1 MVYWGMAPWFSTQEN
16 LHNQN
21 SHPPPRYTHHRI
33 SSSLGRWRR
42 RPYSTGRSKRLRK
55 KVWLRLPP
63 SRLPFH
69 AKFLPLGS
77 SPHPAPV
84 FPSLSRPDSN
94 PPPKADHYFE
104 NRKQT
109 GKEKGKGKRV
119 VVSALWKIIYSPKDR
134 TPPWKKKTN
143 HEKRTQFTSEW
154 TSLSPKC
161 LLLQSSSPPLT
172 TESYSQTHMSTNPQ
186 ITHLIIQPY
195 REEFQS

>member
-134 TPPWKKKTN
+134 TPPWKKKPTMRN
-143 HEKRTQFTSEW
+143 EP
-154 TSLSPKC
+154 SLPLNGPPCLPSACCYNP
-161 LLLQSSSPPLT
+161 LLLLLLLKATPRHTCL
-172 TESYSQTHMSTNPQ
+172 QTPKLPTW
-186 ITHLIIQPY
+186 
-195 REEFQS
+195 